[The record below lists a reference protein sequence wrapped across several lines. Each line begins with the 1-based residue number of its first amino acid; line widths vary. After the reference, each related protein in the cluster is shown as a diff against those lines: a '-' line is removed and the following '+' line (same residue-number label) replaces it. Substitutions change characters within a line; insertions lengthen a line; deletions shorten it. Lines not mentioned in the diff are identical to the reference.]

1 MNRWCISMAPAW
13 IPARTASGRLGGV
26 GAITAVRGRRRSA
39 MKSPGALAPFCAC
52 SGARTARRVAMEPA
66 MFSLDIL
73 FLSLLCKVAGAWP
86 ACTDTRHDARKPL
99 MRETGGEDP
108 GSRHQFTAAQPRWRG
123 GLAPALDSW
132 REKRVRGTRADQGV
146 RPTNP
151 AAQPRWQRGLAPAV
165 DSWRGKRVRGD
176 PRGPGGPPHE
186 TGGGHAKHHE
196 RTQREADFAL
206 RTAIETEVDPA
217 PAVA

>member
-26 GAITAVRGRRRSA
+26 GAMTAVRGRIRSN

-108 GSRHQFTAAQPRWRG
+108 GSRHQFTAAQPRWQR

-132 REKRVRGTRADQGV
+132 REKRVRG
-146 RPTNP
+146 
-151 AAQPRWQRGLAPAV
+151 
-165 DSWRGKRVRGD
+165 D

-186 TGGGHAKHHE
+186 PRRRNRAGSGG
-196 RTQREADFAL
+196 
-206 RTAIETEVDPA
+206 
-217 PAVA
+217 